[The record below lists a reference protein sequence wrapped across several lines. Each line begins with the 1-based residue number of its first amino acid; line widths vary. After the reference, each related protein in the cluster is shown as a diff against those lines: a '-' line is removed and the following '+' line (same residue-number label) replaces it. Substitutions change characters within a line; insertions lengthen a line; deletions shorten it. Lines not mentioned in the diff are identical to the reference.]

1 MKKWRVLFRRQAEE
15 DTNEI
20 WFYIAQDNPRAAE
33 AFLNAIEEASNVL
46 SITPEIGSL
55 RYFYHPDLQGLRF
68 YPLKKFEK
76 YLLFYRTVADE
87 ELSKSCGL
95 CMGQGTCQGSLAG
108 KKADFT
114 NDLVSAY
121 RRPA

>member
-55 RYFYHPDLQGLRF
+55 RYFTILTYKGFASTPSRS
-68 YPLKKFEK
+68 LKSTSV
-76 YLLFYRTVADE
+76 LPH
-87 ELSKSCGL
+87 CG
-95 CMGQGTCQGSLAG
+95 
-108 KKADFT
+108 
-114 NDLVSAY
+114 
-121 RRPA
+121 